1 MALNLSALAET
12 VCPPALRPYWERV
25 RSSAIGARLVA
36 GAFWSIAGAVISRGL
51 TLLATVVVARLLG
64 QETYGAL
71 GIVQSTVGMFGVF
84 AGFGMGITVTKY
96 VAELRERDPTRAGQI
111 LGLSGLVALVSGGMM
126 AVALIAL
133 APWLASAILS
143 ASHLTGP
150 LRVSAVILFF
160 SALNGAQTGALAGFE
175 AFRRIAQVNL
185 LIGLTSFPLLVAGA
199 AWGGLDGT
207 VLALG
212 VHQGVNWL
220 VSHLALRREAAK
232 YRVPLG
238 FRGAA
243 KQWPVLWRFSLP
255 AVLSGVLVMPV
266 NWVCGALLV
275 NRPGGF
281 AEMAVLNAAN
291 QWTAAILFV
300 PSALGRIVLPLLSS
314 LNANSSP
321 GKYWRVLRA
330 NILLNAGV
338 TMLVALPIIWA
349 APLIMRGYGAG
360 FERGTSTLRIVA
372 AVAVLIAVNN
382 VVGSAIASRGRMW
395 VGFAFNAMWATL
407 LISVTVLLLGK
418 GMGAS
423 AVALAS
429 LIAYVCHTA
438 WQGLYL
444 RGISRS
450 RRG

>member
-1 MALNLSALAET
+1 M
-12 VCPPALRPYWERV
+12 
-25 RSSAIGARLVA
+25 VA
-36 GAFWSIAGAVISRGL
+36 GAFWSIAGAIISRGL

-84 AGFGMGITVTKY
+84 AGFGMGITATKY

-126 AVALIAL
+126 ALALVTL
-133 APWLASAILS
+133 APWLSSAVLS
-143 ASHLTGP
+143 APSLTGP
-150 LRVSAVILFF
+150 LRIAAVILLF

-175 AFRRIAQVNL
+175 AFRRIAQINL
-185 LIGLTSFPLLVAGA
+185 FIGLISLPLLVAGA
-199 AWGGLDGT
+199 AWGGLNGT
-207 VLALG
+207 VWALG
-212 VHQGVNWL
+212 ANQGISWL
-220 VSHLALRREAAK
+220 LNHLALRREAAK
-232 YRVPLG
+232 YGIPLALPG
-238 FRGAA
+238 GV

-255 AVLSGVLVMPV
+255 AVLSSVLVMPV

-275 NRPGGF
+275 TRPGGY
-281 AEMAVLNAAN
+281 AEMGVLNVAN
-291 QWTAAILFV
+291 QWSAAILFA
-300 PSALGRIVLPLLSS
+300 PNALGRIVLPLLST
-314 LNANSSP
+314 LNAESER

-330 NILLNAGV
+330 NMLLNAAV
-338 TMLVALPIIWA
+338 TMLLVLPIIWG
-349 APLIMRGYGAG
+349 APLIMRAYGPG
-360 FERGTSTLRIVA
+360 FERGTNTLRIVA

-407 LISVTVLLLGK
+407 LISVTVVLLGK
-418 GMGAS
+418 GMGAF

-429 LIAYVCHTA
+429 LTAYLCHTA

-444 RGISRS
+444 RVISKS
-450 RRG
+450 RPR

>member
-1 MALNLSALAET
+1 MALNSSALAEA
-12 VCPPALRPYWERV
+12 VFPAALRPYWERV
-25 RSSAIGARLVA
+25 RSSAIGARLVV
-36 GAFWSIAGAVISRGL
+36 GAFWSIAGAMISRGL

-84 AGFGMGITVTKY
+84 AGFGMGITATKY

-126 AVALIAL
+126 AVALIVL

-143 ASHLTGP
+143 ASHLTGF

-255 AVLSGVLVMPV
+255 AVLSGILVTPV
-266 NWVCGALLV
+266 SWVCGALLV
-275 NRPGGF
+275 NRPGGY
-281 AEMAVLNAAN
+281 AEMGVLSAAN
-291 QWTAAILFV
+291 QWNSAILFV
-300 PSALGRIVLPLLSS
+300 PNALRQIVLPLLSS
-314 LNANSSP
+314 LGADSNP
-321 GKYWRVLRA
+321 GRYWKVLRA
-330 NILLNAGV
+330 NLLLNAGV
-338 TMLVALPIIWA
+338 TTLVVLPIIWA

-360 FERGTSTLRIVA
+360 FERGANTLRLIAAA
-372 AVAVLIAVNN
+372 AVFMAANN
-382 VVGSAIASRGRMW
+382 VVGSAIASRGKMW
-395 VGFAFNAMWATL
+395 VGLAFNAMWAGA
-407 LISVTVLLLGK
+407 LISTAALLLRK

-423 AVALAS
+423 GVALAF

-438 WQGLYL
+438 WQGVYL
-444 RGISRS
+444 HLISRP
-450 RRG
+450 RQT